1 MIAHW
6 SDWKKDIKHRLAEP
20 ADAVAGIRRGQRV
33 FIGSGAAEPETLVRA
48 LTARG
53 SELQDC
59 EIIHLL
65 TLGAAP
71 YAESHHQHSF
81 RHNALFV
88 GANVRQAVQDGRA
101 DYTPIFLSE
110 IPRLFRSRK
119 IHLDAV
125 LVMVTPPDSHGYCS
139 LGISVDIIRAAI
151 DSADI
156 VIAEIN
162 ENMPRTH
169 GDTLIHVSEID
180 RLTESNTPL
189 LTSIPAE
196 MDEVAMR
203 IGRHVASLIGDGS
216 TLQLGI
222 GTLPNA
228 VLAALGKKKNLG
240 VHTEMFSDG
249 VMDLIDQGVINGSR
263 KSLLPGKI
271 VSSFCIGSEK
281 LYEFVHNNPLF
292 EFRPAEFT
300 NDPFVIAQNDKM
312 VAVNAALEV
321 DLTGQ
326 ICADSIGTKF
336 YSGIGGQVDF
346 IRGAAHSKG
355 GKPII
360 VLRSTARNDTISRIV
375 PKLQKGAGVV
385 TTRGDVHYVVTEYGI
400 ADLWGRTVRERTLAL
415 ISIAHPKFREELMEE
430 ARKRRLVFEDQIVIA
445 NSDYPEYLDHT
456 HSFKGDIPVNIR
468 PVRPAD
474 ENLMKGL
481 FYDLTP
487 ESVMHRFFTM
497 RYSLPHH
504 DLQRFTNVDYR
515 DNLCLIGVVA
525 DGEGERLIAVGEYH
539 KDPAS
544 DWAEIAFLVHD
555 DYQGLGIGS
564 YMVKLLKDIAD
575 SNGIRGFTAEVL
587 PDNTRML
594 KVFHKLGHKVRTRLS
609 RGVYHLRIRFK
620 KHAITDKAATSIN
633 QPQQEQ

>member
-1 MIAHW
+1 MLNHW
-6 SDWKKDIKHRLAEP
+6 SNWKKDIGHRLVTP
-20 ADAVAGIRRGQRV
+20 AKAVSGIRRGQRV
-33 FIGSGAAEPETLVRA
+33 FVGSGAAEPEGLVNA
-48 LTARG
+48 LTARRT
-53 SELQDC
+53 EIQDC

-71 YAESHHQHSF
+71 YAAAQYEHNF

-101 DYTPIFLSE
+101 DYTPVFLSE
-110 IPRLFRSRK
+110 IPSLFRSRR
-119 IHLDAV
+119 IHLDAA
-125 LVMVTPPDSHGYCS
+125 LIMVTPPDRHGYCS
-139 LGISVDIIRAAI
+139 LGVSIDIVRAAFQ
-151 DSADI
+151 SADV

-162 ENMPRTH
+162 ENMPRTL
-169 GDTLIHVSEID
+169 GDTLIHISEID
-180 RLTESNTPL
+180 RLTTSDTSL

-196 MDEVAMR
+196 TDEVAMS

-228 VLAALGKKKNLG
+228 VLAALGNKRDLG

-249 VMDLIDQGVINGSR
+249 IIELIEKGIINGSR

-281 LYEFVHNNPLF
+281 LYKFIHNNPLF

-312 VAVNAALEV
+312 VAVNAAIEV

-326 ICADSIGTKF
+326 ICADSIGTRF

-346 IRGAAHSKG
+346 IRGASHSKG

-360 VLRSTARNDTISRIV
+360 VMRSTARKNTISRIV
-375 PKLQKGAGVV
+375 PQLQSGAGVV
-385 TTRGDVHYVVTEYGI
+385 TTRGDVHYVVTEYGV
-400 ADLWGRTVRERTLAL
+400 ADLWGRTVRERALAL

-430 ARKRRLVFEDQIVIA
+430 ARERRLVFEDQIVVA
-445 NSDYPEYLDHT
+445 NSHYPEHLDHT
-456 HSFKGDIPVNIR
+456 RSFKGDISVNIR

-474 ENLMKGL
+474 ENLMKHL
-481 FYDLTP
+481 FYDLSP
-487 ESVMHRFFTM
+487 ESVIHRFFTM
-497 RYSLPHH
+497 RYSLPHE

-515 DNLCLIGVVA
+515 DNLCLLCLVP
-525 DGEGERLIAVGEYH
+525 DGSGERLVGIGEYH
-539 KDPAS
+539 KDTAS
-544 DWAEIAFLVHD
+544 NWAEIAFLVQD
-555 DYQGLGIGS
+555 DYQGLGIGT
-564 YMVKLLKDIAD
+564 YLVKLLQDIAE
-575 SNGIRGFTAEVL
+575 SNGIRGFTAAVL
-587 PDNTRML
+587 PDNARML
-594 KVFHKLGHKVRTRLS
+594 KVFHKLGHKVKTTLTD
-609 RGVYHLRIRFK
+609 GVYHLRIKFK
-620 KHAITDKAATSIN
+620 SRQVPDLKIAVNDE
-633 QPQQEQ
+633 QEH